1 MFQGEESTE
10 LNTAEKSNEVRAGGA
25 WKHGDH

>member
-10 LNTAEKSNEVRAGGA
+10 FNTAEKSNEARAGRA